1 MRYRSIVILTGAGV
15 SAESGLSTFR
25 DKDGLWLQV
34 DIEAV
39 ASIQGYLRNPQKVLD
54 FYNTRRRGLAAVAPN
69 AAHHALADL
78 HAVMTAAGA
87 DVTLITQN
95 VDDLHERGGATN
107 VLHMHGEL
115 LKQRCEACGAVR
127 PCSEDLT
134 IATVCRDC
142 GGSGR
147 VRPHIVWFGEMP
159 FEIDRISTEL
169 LNADL
174 FVAIGTSG
182 AVYPAAGFVAQAH
195 MVGVKTLELNLAPSD
210 VADLFDEARYGP
222 ASVIVPQWVDEVLR
236 DAYARPI

>member
-54 FYNTRRRGLAAVAPN
+54 FYNNRRHGLAAVAPN

-169 LNADL
+169 VNADL

-182 AVYPAAGFVAQAH
+182 VVYPAAGFVAQAQ

-210 VADLFDEARYGP
+210 VADLFAEARYGP

-236 DAYARPI
+236 DA